1 MGVILGGL
9 VLIIGII
16 MFWCCIVAGRA
27 DRRVDK
33 IEEKNFLKNEH

>member
-1 MGVILGGL
+1 MGVILWGL

-16 MFWCCIVAGRA
+16 MFCCCIVAGRA
-27 DRRVDK
+27 DRRFDK